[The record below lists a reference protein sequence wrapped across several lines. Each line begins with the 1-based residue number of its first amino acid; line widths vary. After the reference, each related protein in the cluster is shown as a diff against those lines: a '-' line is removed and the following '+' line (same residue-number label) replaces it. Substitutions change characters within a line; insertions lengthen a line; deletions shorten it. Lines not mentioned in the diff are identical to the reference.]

1 MCCLSLPVRS
11 RICYFIFSALICI
24 YLLGAIYW
32 AAPILAPQIGGGT
45 NSTNS
50 SKSTNFINTNFAI
63 GWEEPSVE
71 NTSMLLVEV
80 FGLVVLLLTNATAL
94 HGLR

>member
-1 MCCLSLPVRS
+1 MCCLSLLVRS
-11 RICYFIFSALICI
+11 RICYFIFSTLICVYI
-24 YLLGAIYW
+24 IGAIYW
-32 AAPILAPQIGGGT
+32 AAPILAPEIGEAT

-50 SKSTNFINTNFAI
+50 FKFANFNTNFAI
-63 GWEEPSVE
+63 GGEEPSVE
-71 NTSMLLVEV
+71 NKRMLLLEV